1 MNENRLMAVL
11 ALAIFVPGAVWA
23 WQDFRAG
30 KARLMLF
37 SRARVK
43 IETMRAD
50 NPRKFAIYTAFNFAL
65 CAVVAVFAVLL
76 FFKPVE

>member
-11 ALAIFVPGAVWA
+11 ALAIFVPGALFA
-23 WQDFRAG
+23 FRDWREG

-37 SRARVK
+37 SRARTPVRTTRD
-43 IETMRAD
+43 E
-50 NPRKFAIYTAFNFAL
+50 NPRKFAIYTAFNVAL

-76 FFKPVE
+76 FFKPE

>member
-1 MNENRLMAVL
+1 MNDNRLVAVL
-11 ALAIFVPGAVWA
+11 ALVIFVPAA
-23 WQDFRAG
+23 LFAFRDWREG

-37 SRARVK
+37 SRARSKV
-43 IETMRAD
+43 ETSRAAD
-50 NPRKFAIYTAFNFAL
+50 PRKFALYTLFNVAL

>member
-11 ALAIFVPGAVWA
+11 ALAIFVPGALFALRDW
-23 WQDFRAG
+23 REG

-37 SRARVK
+37 SRARSKV
-43 IETMRAD
+43 ETTRAE
-50 NPRKFAIYTAFNFAL
+50 NPRKFALYTAFNAAL

-76 FFKPVE
+76 FFKPE

>member
-1 MNENRLMAVL
+1 VNENRLMAVL
-11 ALAIFVPGAVWA
+11 ALAIFVPGALWA
-23 WQDFRAG
+23 YRDWREG
-30 KARLMLF
+30 RARLMLF

-43 IETMRAD
+43 VETTRAG
-50 NPRKFAIYTAFNFAL
+50 NPRKFAIYTAFNALL